1 MAGDIFEIGSLQV
14 KRGERGFTRLPVTT
28 LLVGAELGIPVH
40 VLHGAQEGPVLGLI
54 SVIHGIEHFPIR
66 ILREVIL
73 GINPKELAG
82 TVLAVPLANPVAFA
96 RAKRSTPEDDID
108 FGDMNRIFPGKR
120 AKPAFGTGESPASDR
135 SLTEIMASVLAEHY
149 FPRLQYLMD
158 FHCHW
163 NDGGLF
169 MMLQDRDD
177 GKDVTRRSHEI
188 TRYFNLGIINENNP
202 AGTKTATGLA
212 KSMGIAT
219 AVVEVGGGALTEAVA
234 RKAVQR
240 GADGVF
246 NVLRHL
252 KMLPGEVVEPKK
264 QFSAHVRPHVRPTKA
279 GYLVTRCEPEDLF
292 RDGQL
297 GIPVKKGEI
306 LGEVFDPYTLQV
318 VEQIV
323 SPVDGIV
330 YMTRASGP
338 VEAGYHG
345 YSIADTSQARWIE

>member
-1 MAGDIFEIGSLQV
+1 MAGDIFEIGSLRV

-40 VLHGAQEGPVLGLI
+40 VVHGAKNGPVLGMI
-54 SVIHGIEHFPIR
+54 GVIHGGEHFPIR
-66 ILREVIL
+66 IMREVIL
-73 GINPKELAG
+73 NLKPQELAG
-82 TVLAVPLANPVAFA
+82 TVLCVPVANPVAFA

-108 FGDMNRIFPGKR
+108 FADMNRIFPGVR
-120 AKPAFGTGESPASDR
+120 AKPAFGTGESPTSDR
-135 SLTEIMASVLAEHY
+135 SLTETMAATIAQKY
-149 FPRLQYLMD
+149 FPRLQYLID

-163 NDGGLF
+163 NDGGLY
-169 MMLQDRDD
+169 MMLQAKDD
-177 GKDVTRRSHEI
+177 GTESTKRSHDI
-188 TRYFNLGIINENNP
+188 TRHFDIGIINENNP
-202 AGTKTATGLA
+202 PGTKTATGYAHSL
-212 KSMGIAT
+212 GIAT
-219 AVVEVGGGALTEAVA
+219 GVVEVGGGALPEPIA

-240 GADGVF
+240 AANGVL

-252 KMLPGEVVEPKK
+252 KMIPGAAVEPKR

-279 GYLVTRCEPEDLF
+279 GYLVSRCDPEDLF
-292 RDGQL
+292 HDDRL

-306 LGEVFDPYTLQV
+306 LAEVFDPYTLDV

-330 YMTRASGP
+330 YMTRGSGT

-345 YSIADTSQARWIE
+345 FSIADAAQARWIE